1 MMLVVVLGFW
11 LTVLTMLVTNCQN
24 RRLLDYGAF
33 LVRWDHPN
41 GPRMSM
47 CTPAAWTAFFPFFII
62 FYFQLVRS
70 ANLSDLCPVLLC

>member
-47 CTPAAWTAFFPFFII
+47 CTPAAWTAFFTFLI
-62 FYFQLVRS
+62 F
-70 ANLSDLCPVLLC
+70 NLS